1 MVLLTLMQE
10 KKIPPF
16 GIKKPM
22 YDVLK
27 QEEQNAKTDHLN
39 IWQYGELNCDS
50 DDDWNLACH

>member
-1 MVLLTLMQE
+1 MLMQE

-16 GIKKPM
+16 GIKKAM

-50 DDDWNLACH
+50 DDDWNTI